1 MKRLILAAF
10 LVVFIA
16 ALGCDSPNGD
26 GVVQLDGPILE
37 SMDADGNLEF
47 NGAVINTGDAAVK
60 SVYVVIV
67 LKDQDGNVIE
77 ANSVSMFDED
87 PNALLY
93 PSERAFFSL
102 SVSSDPN
109 RVFSKEVEV
118 YYEDSQDSQPS
129 S

>member
-77 ANSVSMFDED
+77 ANSVSIFDED

-118 YYEDSQDSQPS
+118 YYEDSRDSQPS

>member
-1 MKRLILAAF
+1 MKRHILAAF

-77 ANSVSMFDED
+77 ANSVSIFDED

>member
-10 LVVFIA
+10 LVVFIV
-16 ALGCDSPNGD
+16 ALGCDSPSGD

-47 NGAVINTGDAAVK
+47 NGAVINTGNNAVK

-77 ANSVSMFDED
+77 ANSVSIFDED
-87 PNALLY
+87 PSAILY

-102 SVSSDPN
+102 SVNSDPN

-118 YYEDSQDSQPS
+118 YYEDSPDNQPS

>member
-1 MKRLILAAF
+1 MKRLVMAVF
-10 LVVFIA
+10 LLLFIA

-26 GVVQLDGPILE
+26 GAVQLDGPILE
-37 SMDADGNLEF
+37 SMDADGNMEF
-47 NGAVINTGDAAVK
+47 NGAVINTGNAPVK

-67 LKDQDGNVIE
+67 LKDQEGNVIE
-77 ANSVSMFDED
+77 ANSVSIFDED

-102 SVSSDPN
+102 SVGSDPN

-118 YYEDSQDSQPS
+118 YYEESQDNQPS

>member
-10 LVVFIA
+10 LIVFIA

-47 NGAVINTGDAAVK
+47 NGAVINTGNNAVK

-77 ANSVSMFDED
+77 ANSVSIFDED
-87 PNALLY
+87 PSALLY

-102 SVSSDPN
+102 SVNSDPN

-118 YYEDSQDSQPS
+118 YYEDSPDNQPS

>member
-1 MKRLILAAF
+1 MKRLVMAVF
-10 LVVFIA
+10 LLLFIA

-26 GVVQLDGPILE
+26 GAVQLDGPILE
-37 SMDADGNLEF
+37 SMDADGNMEF
-47 NGAVINTGDAAVK
+47 NGAVINTGNTPVK

-67 LKDQDGNVIE
+67 LKDQEGNVIE
-77 ANSVSMFDED
+77 ANSVSIFDED

-102 SVSSDPN
+102 SVGSDPN

-118 YYEDSQDSQPS
+118 YYEESQDNQPS

>member
-16 ALGCDSPNGD
+16 ALGCDSPNGE
-26 GVVQLDGPILE
+26 GVVELDGPILE
-37 SMDADGNLEF
+37 SMDAVGNLEF
-47 NGAVINTGDAAVK
+47 NGAVINTGNNAVK

-67 LKDQDGNVIE
+67 LKDQEGNVIE
-77 ANSVSMFDED
+77 ANSVSIFNED

-102 SVSSDPN
+102 SFNSDPN
-109 RVFSKEVEV
+109 RVFSKDVEV
-118 YYEDSQDSQPS
+118 YYEDTSDNQPS

>member
-1 MKRLILAAF
+1 MMRLILAVF

-16 ALGCDSPNGD
+16 ALGCDSPNGN

-47 NGAVINTGDAAVK
+47 NGAVINTGDTAVK

-77 ANSVSMFDED
+77 ANSVSIFDED

-118 YYEDSQDSQPS
+118 YYEDSPDNQPS

>member
-1 MKRLILAAF
+1 MKRLILAVF

-16 ALGCDSPNGD
+16 ALGCDSPNGN

-77 ANSVSMFDED
+77 ANSVSIFDED

-118 YYEDSQDSQPS
+118 YYEDSPDNQPS

>member
-16 ALGCDSPNGD
+16 ALGCDSPNGN

-47 NGAVINTGDAAVK
+47 NGAVINTGDTAVK

-67 LKDQDGNVIE
+67 LKDQEGNVVE
-77 ANSVSMFDED
+77 ANSVSIFDED

-93 PSERAFFSL
+93 LSERAFFSL

>member
-47 NGAVINTGDAAVK
+47 NGAVINTGNNAVK

-77 ANSVSMFDED
+77 ANSVSIFDED
-87 PNALLY
+87 PSALLY

-102 SVSSDPN
+102 SVNSDPN

-118 YYEDSQDSQPS
+118 YYEDSPDSQPS

>member
-1 MKRLILAAF
+1 MKRLVMAVF
-10 LVVFIA
+10 LLVFIA

-37 SMDADGNLEF
+37 SMDADGNMEF
-47 NGAVINTGDAAVK
+47 NGAVINTGNTAVK

-67 LKDQDGNVIE
+67 LKDQEGNVIE
-77 ANSVSMFDED
+77 ANSVSIFDED

-102 SVSSDPN
+102 SVGSDPN

-118 YYEDSQDSQPS
+118 YYDESQDNQPS

>member
-77 ANSVSMFDED
+77 ANSVSIFDED

>member
-1 MKRLILAAF
+1 MKRLILAVF

-16 ALGCDSPNGD
+16 ALGCDSPNGN

-47 NGAVINTGDAAVK
+47 NGAVINTGDTAVK

-77 ANSVSMFDED
+77 ANSVSIFDED

-118 YYEDSQDSQPS
+118 YYEDSPDNQPS

>member
-1 MKRLILAAF
+1 MKRLVLAAF

-77 ANSVSMFDED
+77 ANSVSIFDED

>member
-10 LVVFIA
+10 LVLFVT

-26 GVVQLDGPILE
+26 GTVQLDGPILE

-47 NGAVINTGDAAVK
+47 NGALINTGDVPVK

-67 LKDQDGNVIE
+67 LKDPEGNVIE
-77 ANSVSMFDED
+77 ANSVSIFDED

-102 SVSSDPN
+102 SVGSDPN

-118 YYEDSQDSQPS
+118 YYEESPDAQPS